1 MRVWVISDLHLEFG
15 VPFVRP
21 ASLEADVLVCAGDLL
36 TKGVAPSIKWLANNI
51 CASLPVI
58 FVAGNHEFYGG
69 AVQEGLRDARELA
82 DRYPNIHLLENNAV
96 DIEDVRFI
104 GGTLWTDFRV
114 LGGDPHLAMTAAQSG
129 MNDYRKIKYAK
140 IPYRK
145 FRPIHAYRKY
155 METRTFV
162 ASELGK
168 ARGRKTVV
176 VTHHAPSIRSIPT
189 EFRNDPLAACYAS
202 DLESLIIEEQPD
214 LWVHGHI
221 HHRNDYFLGGSR
233 IVSNSRGYPSKG
245 PIFDPAFTVEI

>member
-1 MRVWVISDLHLEFG
+1 MRLWVISDLHLEFG

-36 TKGVAPSIKWLANNI
+36 TKGVAPSIEWLANNI
-51 CASLPVI
+51 GASLPII

-69 AVQEGLRDARELA
+69 SVQEGFRDARELA
-82 DRYPNIHLLENNAV
+82 GRYPNIHLLENNAV
-96 DIEDVRFI
+96 DIDDVRFI
-104 GGTLWTDFRV
+104 GGTLWTDFRI
-114 LGGDPHLAMTAAQSG
+114 LGGDPQLAMTAAQSG
-129 MNDYRKIKYAK
+129 MNDYRKIKFAK

-155 METRTFV
+155 METRAFI

-189 EFRNDPLAACYAS
+189 EFRADPLSACYAT
-202 DLESLIIEEQPD
+202 DLESLIIEKRPD
-214 LWVHGHI
+214 LWVHGHV
-221 HHRNDYFLGGSR
+221 HNTNDYIIGESR
-233 IVSNSRGYPSKG
+233 VVSNPRGYPVEG
-245 PIFDPAFTVEI
+245 TTFDPAFTVKI